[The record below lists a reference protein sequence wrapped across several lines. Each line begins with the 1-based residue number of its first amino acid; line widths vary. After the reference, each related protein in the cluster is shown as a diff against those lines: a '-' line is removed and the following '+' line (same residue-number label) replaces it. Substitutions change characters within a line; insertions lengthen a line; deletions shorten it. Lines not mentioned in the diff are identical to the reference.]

1 MATERPGPYRL
12 LTGAFL
18 AAALVVGGA
27 LGAQEIK
34 GLASPLDRIENLT
47 LDWRFLLAG
56 ARPAPS
62 SVVIVAIDDEAL
74 SEARSDAP
82 SREMMARL
90 VQALVGF
97 HPRSI
102 AIDIAFLNPRDGAA
116 DAELASALK
125 AGPAVVAAIGNFD
138 AVDPSNATAQPSD
151 LALAP
156 KPSSVLWPIDSIR
169 DAAQVGLA
177 NVSTDKSGVPRY
189 IPMIY
194 ETPDGVAPSFA
205 LAAASQGLGAQPAF
219 SPNRIEIAGQSRA
232 MDLGYHMPLRFYGPE
247 GSFRRIS
254 AVQVLRGGLDP
265 EALRGK
271 VVIVGVT
278 ATGASDSFATPFDR
292 VAPGAEVFA
301 TAIGNLMAGD
311 GLARTPSTRRL
322 DADVAIAL
330 PVLMIALMAMQGAA
344 TGLALASL
352 VFALWVGGVFL
363 AFVNGY
369 WLGVAAPLASVVPL
383 TVGFAAARSIVER
396 RAGTKIAAENS
407 TLARF
412 QSPLLLDQLQREP
425 DFLEKPV
432 RQDVAVMFVDLSGS
446 TGVSEALGP
455 EWTRDLFG
463 AMQTLVEGEVT
474 AHGGVVINYMGDGVL
489 AVFGLPKPR
498 PDDAARALAT
508 VEALHESMTAWL
520 ANLPPSARERLDFR
534 IGLHFGPAILSR
546 LGSPTQQQIT
556 ATGDTV
562 NVASRLLEVAKQ
574 QYCRV
579 VVTEDLFQA
588 ASATAPIANIDLELY
603 AALTVPIRGRTG
615 DLPRFRIPDAEPPI
629 AETRRRRIMPMV
641 VASIMLPRLPAQAG
655 IQRLGKRFCRASD
668 FQVESVACGVK

>member
-1 MATERPGPYRL
+1 MATERPGPSRL
-12 LTGAFL
+12 LTGSFL
-18 AAALVVGGA
+18 AAALIVGAA
-27 LGAQEIK
+27 LGAQEIN

-62 SVVIVAIDDEAL
+62 SVVIVAIDDETL
-74 SEARSDAP
+74 SDAGSDAP
-82 SREMMARL
+82 TREMMARL
-90 VQALVGF
+90 VRALAGF

-102 AIDIAFLNPRDGAA
+102 AIDIAFLNPRDADVDAKLAA
-116 DAELASALK
+116 ALK
-125 AGPAVVAAIGNFD
+125 AVPAVVAAIGNFD
-138 AVDPSNATAQPSD
+138 AVNSSSATGEPSD

-156 KPSSVLWPIDSIR
+156 KPSSVLWPINSIR

-194 ETPDGVAPSFA
+194 ETPDGVVPSFA
-205 LAAASQGLGAQPAF
+205 LAAAFQALQAEPYLGPD
-219 SPNRIEIAGQSRA
+219 RIEIAGQSRA
-232 MDLGYHMPLRFYGPE
+232 MDLGYHMPLRFYGPQ
-247 GSFRRIS
+247 GSFKRIS
-254 AVQVLRGGLDP
+254 ALQVLRGGLDP
-265 EALRGK
+265 ETLRGK
-271 VVIVGVT
+271 VVVVGVT

-292 VAPGAEVFA
+292 VAPGVEVFA

-311 GLARTPSTRRL
+311 GLVRTPSTRRL
-322 DADVAIAL
+322 DAAAAVAL
-330 PVLMIALMAMQGAA
+330 PVLMIAFMAMRRAA
-344 TGLALASL
+344 TGFALASL
-352 VFALWVGGVFL
+352 VFVLWLAGVFL

-369 WLGVAAPLASVVPL
+369 WLSIAAPLASVVPL
-383 TVGFAAARSIVER
+383 TIGFAAARSIVER
-396 RAGTKIAAENS
+396 RAGTKIAAERS
-407 TLARF
+407 TLAKF

-446 TGVSEALGP
+446 TGVAEALGP
-455 EWTRDLFG
+455 ERTRDLFG

-474 AHGGVVINYMGDGVL
+474 AHGGVVITYMGDGVL

-498 PDDAARALAT
+498 SDDAARALAT

-520 ANLPPSARERLDFR
+520 ANLPPAARERLDFR

-562 NVASRLLEVAKQ
+562 NVASRLLEVAKEQ
-574 QYCRV
+574 RRRV

-588 ASATAPIANIDLELY
+588 ANATAPSPDANAGY
-603 AALTVPIRGRTG
+603 ASLTVPIRGR
-615 DLPRFRIPDAEPPI
+615 
-629 AETRRRRIMPMV
+629 
-641 VASIMLPRLPAQAG
+641 
-655 IQRLGKRFCRASD
+655 ASD
-668 FQVESVACGVK
+668 LRVRMRN

>member
-1 MATERPGPYRL
+1 MATERPGPSRL

-18 AAALVVGGA
+18 AAAFVVGAA
-27 LGAQEIK
+27 LGAQEIN

-62 SVVIVAIDDEAL
+62 SVVIVAIDDETL
-74 SEARSDAP
+74 SEAGSGAP
-82 SREMMARL
+82 PREMMARL
-90 VQALVGF
+90 VRALAAF

-102 AIDIAFLNPRDGAA
+102 AIDIAFLNPLEVDA
-116 DAELASALK
+116 DAKLASALK
-125 AGPAVVAAIGNFD
+125 AAPAVVAAIGDFD
-138 AVDPSNATAQPSD
+138 PVDPSGGAAQSSD

-156 KPSSVLWPIDSIR
+156 KPSSVLWPIDSVR

-205 LAAASQGLGAQPAF
+205 LAAAAQGLGAQPVF
-219 SPNRIEIAGQSRA
+219 SPDRIEIAGQSRA
-232 MDLGYHMPLRFYGPE
+232 MDLGYHMPLRFYGPK
-247 GSFRRIS
+247 GSFKRIS

-265 EALRGK
+265 EAIRGK

-322 DADVAIAL
+322 DAGVAIAL

-344 TGLALASL
+344 TGLVLASL
-352 VFALWVGGVFL
+352 VFALWLGGVFL

-369 WLGVAAPLASVVPL
+369 WLSIAAPLASVAPL
-383 TVGFAAARSIVER
+383 TFGFAAARSIVER
-396 RAGTKIAAENS
+396 RAGTRIAAERS

-412 QSPLLLDQLQREP
+412 QSPILLDQLQREP

-432 RQDVAVMFVDLSGS
+432 RQDVAVMFLDLSGS
-446 TGVSEALGP
+446 TAVAEALGP
-455 EWTRDLFG
+455 ERSRDLLS

-474 AHGGVVINYMGDGVL
+474 AHGGVVINYMGDGVMAEL
-489 AVFGLPKPR
+489 GLPKPR
-498 PDDAARALAT
+498 SDDALRGLAPG
-508 VEALHESMTAWL
+508 EAVPQTMTAWL
-520 ANLPPSARERLDFR
+520 AKLPPAAQHRLDFR

-546 LGSPTQQQIT
+546 LGSPTQQQIS

-562 NVASRLLEVAKQ
+562 NVANRLLEVAKEQ
-574 QYCRV
+574 HCRV
-579 VVTEDLFQA
+579 VVAEDLFQA
-588 ASATAPIANIDLELY
+588 ASATAPADIDPGLY
-603 AALTVPIRGRTG
+603 ARLTVSIRGRAG
-615 DLPRFRIPDAEPPI
+615 DLPVRI
-629 AETRRRRIMPMV
+629 R
-641 VASIMLPRLPAQAG
+641 S
-655 IQRLGKRFCRASD
+655 
-668 FQVESVACGVK
+668 

>member
-1 MATERPGPYRL
+1 MTERPGPPRI
-12 LTGAFL
+12 LTGVFL
-18 AAALVVGGA
+18 VAALLVGAA
-27 LGAQEIK
+27 LGAQDIK

-74 SEARSDAP
+74 SKAGSDAP
-82 SREMMARL
+82 TREMIARL
-90 VQALVGF
+90 VRVLASF

-102 AIDIAFLNPRDGAA
+102 AIDIAFLNPRDADT

-125 AGPAVVAAIGNFD
+125 AGPAVVAAIGDFD
-138 AVDPSNATAQPSD
+138 AVAPLNATAESSD

-156 KPSSVLWPIDSIR
+156 RPSSILWPIDSIR
-169 DAAQVGLA
+169 EAAQVGLA
-177 NVSTDKSGVPRY
+177 NVSTDSSGAPRY

-194 ETPDGVAPSFA
+194 QTPDGVIPSFA
-205 LAAASQGLGAQPAF
+205 LAAASQALQAEPVFG
-219 SPNRIEIAGQSRA
+219 PNRIEIAGQSRA

-254 AVQVLRGGLDP
+254 AVQVLRGDLDP

-278 ATGASDSFATPFDR
+278 AAGASDSFATPFDR

-301 TAIGNLMAGD
+301 TAIGNLLAGD

-322 DADVAIAL
+322 DAAAAIAL
-330 PVLMIALMAMQGAA
+330 PVLMIALMAMREAA

-352 VFALWVGGVFL
+352 VFALWLAGVFL

-369 WLGVAAPLASVVPL
+369 WLSIAAPLASVAPL

-396 RAGTKIAAENS
+396 RAGMKIAAERS

-412 QSPLLLDQLQREP
+412 HSPALLDQLLKEP
-425 DFLEKPV
+425 DFLEMPV

-446 TGVSEALGP
+446 TGVAEALGP

-474 AHGGVVINYMGDGVL
+474 AHGGVVVNYMGDGVL
-489 AVFGLPKPR
+489 AVFGLPKPQT
-498 PDDAARALAT
+498 DDAARALAA

-520 ANLPPSARERLDFR
+520 AKLPLAERPRLDFR
-534 IGLHFGPAILSR
+534 IGLHFGPVILSR

-574 QYCRV
+574 QHCRIV
-579 VVTEDLFQA
+579 VAEDLFKA
-588 ASATAPIANIDLELY
+588 ASATAPTVGDTAGY
-603 AALTVPIRGRTG
+603 APLTVSIRGRAS
-615 DLPRFRIPDAEPPI
+615 DLPVRI
-629 AETRRRRIMPMV
+629 RN
-641 VASIMLPRLPAQAG
+641 
-655 IQRLGKRFCRASD
+655 
-668 FQVESVACGVK
+668 

>member
-1 MATERPGPYRL
+1 MATERPGPSRL
-12 LTGAFL
+12 LTGSFL
-18 AAALVVGGA
+18 AAALVVGAA
-27 LGAQEIK
+27 LGAQEIN

-62 SVVIVAIDDEAL
+62 SVVIVAIDDETL
-74 SEARSDAP
+74 SDAGSDAP
-82 SREMMARL
+82 TREMMARL
-90 VQALVGF
+90 VRALAGF

-102 AIDIAFLNPRDGAA
+102 AIDIAFLNPRDADVDAKLAA
-116 DAELASALK
+116 ALK
-125 AGPAVVAAIGNFD
+125 AVPAVVAAIGNFD
-138 AVDPSNATAQPSD
+138 AVDSSSATGEPSD

-194 ETPDGVAPSFA
+194 ETPDGVVPSFA
-205 LAAASQGLGAQPAF
+205 LAAAFQALQAEPYLGPD
-219 SPNRIEIAGQSRA
+219 RIEIAGQSRA
-232 MDLGYHMPLRFYGPE
+232 MDLGYHMPLRFYGPQ
-247 GSFRRIS
+247 GSFKRIS
-254 AVQVLRGGLDP
+254 ALQVLRGGLDP
-265 EALRGK
+265 ETLRGK
-271 VVIVGVT
+271 VVVVGVT

-292 VAPGAEVFA
+292 VAPGVEVFA

-311 GLARTPSTRRL
+311 GLTRTPSTRRL
-322 DADVAIAL
+322 DAAAAVAL
-330 PVLMIALMAMQGAA
+330 PVLMIALMAMRRAA
-344 TGLALASL
+344 TGFALASL
-352 VFALWVGGVFL
+352 VFVLWLAGVFL

-369 WLGVAAPLASVVPL
+369 WLSIAAPLASVVPL
-383 TVGFAAARSIVER
+383 TIGFAAARSIVER
-396 RAGTKIAAENS
+396 RAGTKIAAERS

-432 RQDVAVMFVDLSGS
+432 RQDVAVMFLDLSGS
-446 TGVSEALGP
+446 TGVVEALGP
-455 EWTRDLFG
+455 ERSRDLLS

-474 AHGGVVINYMGDGVL
+474 AHGGVVITYMGDGVL

-498 PDDAARALAT
+498 SDDAARALAT

-520 ANLPPSARERLDFR
+520 ANLPPAARERLDFR

-562 NVASRLLEVAKQ
+562 NVASRLLEVAKEQ
-574 QYCRV
+574 RRRV

-588 ASATAPIANIDLELY
+588 ANATAPSPDANAGY
-603 AALTVPIRGRTG
+603 ASLTVPIRGR
-615 DLPRFRIPDAEPPI
+615 
-629 AETRRRRIMPMV
+629 
-641 VASIMLPRLPAQAG
+641 
-655 IQRLGKRFCRASD
+655 ASD
-668 FQVESVACGVK
+668 LRVRMRN

>member
-1 MATERPGPYRL
+1 MATERPGPSRL
-12 LTGAFL
+12 LTGSFL
-18 AAALVVGGA
+18 AAALIVGA
-27 LGAQEIK
+27 PLGAQEIN

-62 SVVIVAIDDEAL
+62 SVVIVAIDDETL
-74 SEARSDAP
+74 SDAGSDAP
-82 SREMMARL
+82 TREMMARL
-90 VQALVGF
+90 VRALAGF

-102 AIDIAFLNPRDGAA
+102 AIDIAFLNPRDADVDAKLAA
-116 DAELASALK
+116 ALK
-125 AGPAVVAAIGNFD
+125 AVPAVVAAIGNFD
-138 AVDPSNATAQPSD
+138 AVDSSSATGEPSD

-194 ETPDGVAPSFA
+194 ETPDGVVPSFA
-205 LAAASQGLGAQPAF
+205 LAAAFQALQAEPYLGPD
-219 SPNRIEIAGQSRA
+219 RIEIAGQSRA
-232 MDLGYHMPLRFYGPE
+232 MDLGYHMPLRFYGPQ
-247 GSFRRIS
+247 GSFKRIS
-254 AVQVLRGGLDP
+254 ALQVLRGGLDP
-265 EALRGK
+265 ETLRGK
-271 VVIVGVT
+271 VVVVGVT

-292 VAPGAEVFA
+292 VAPGVEVFA

-311 GLARTPSTRRL
+311 GLTRTPSTRRL
-322 DADVAIAL
+322 DVAAAVAL
-330 PVLMIALMAMQGAA
+330 PVLMIALMAMRRAA
-344 TGLALASL
+344 TGFALASL
-352 VFALWVGGVFL
+352 VFVLWLAGVFL

-369 WLGVAAPLASVVPL
+369 WLSVAAPLASVVPL
-383 TVGFAAARSIVER
+383 TIGFAAARSIVER
-396 RAGTKIAAENS
+396 RAGTKIAAERS
-407 TLARF
+407 TLAKF
-412 QSPLLLDQLQREP
+412 QSPLLLDQLKREP

-446 TGVSEALGP
+446 TGVAEALGP
-455 EWTRDLFG
+455 ERTRDLFG

-474 AHGGVVINYMGDGVL
+474 AHGGVVITYMGDGVL

-498 PDDAARALAT
+498 SDDAARALAT

-520 ANLPPSARERLDFR
+520 ANLPPAARERLDFR

-562 NVASRLLEVAKQ
+562 NVASRLLEVAKEQ
-574 QYCRV
+574 RRRV

-588 ASATAPIANIDLELY
+588 ANATAPSPDANAGY
-603 AALTVPIRGRTG
+603 ASLTVPIRGR
-615 DLPRFRIPDAEPPI
+615 
-629 AETRRRRIMPMV
+629 
-641 VASIMLPRLPAQAG
+641 
-655 IQRLGKRFCRASD
+655 ASD
-668 FQVESVACGVK
+668 LRVRMRN